1 MKKIV
6 FFYLFHLT
14 TLYTFAQSFNY
25 YENIYLKDYNYKLS
39 IHENYYNYPQT
50 VKIEN
55 TTNSLLDP
63 IINLNSTETL
73 KLSFDILADEYSPF
87 AYTFIHCN
95 ANWEYS
101 DLNQLEYLEGFSENF
116 IENYNYSF
124 NTLTNYIHYEFIFP
138 NETVKFKKSGN
149 YIVLVYDVEKNIP
162 VITKRFLVH
171 ENIVNI
177 EMDVK
182 PAILPQN
189 RETKQQIKLI
199 ISDYRSLNINDPA
212 REIIINIQK
221 NDNWNNLLKN
231 IMPSFISDT
240 KIEYDNPALMT
251 FNGGDEFRDFD
262 IKSLR
267 YFGKNINSIETRYIQ
282 GSKIH
287 LVDLY
292 KDLILKYE
300 DYKFK
305 YDLNGKFTTSI
316 SEMKNKDLEAD
327 YSLVKFRLKTDKL
340 IKKDIYIY
348 GELTNWDTI
357 PLAKMNFDLK
367 HNEYYGYLFLKQGYY
382 NYKYVTNQNNIVSSI
397 ENNFKETRNQYS
409 AYVYVR
415 ILGSSY
421 DRLVGIAKNNSN
433 SLN

>member
-189 RETKQQIKLI
+189 REKKQQIKLI